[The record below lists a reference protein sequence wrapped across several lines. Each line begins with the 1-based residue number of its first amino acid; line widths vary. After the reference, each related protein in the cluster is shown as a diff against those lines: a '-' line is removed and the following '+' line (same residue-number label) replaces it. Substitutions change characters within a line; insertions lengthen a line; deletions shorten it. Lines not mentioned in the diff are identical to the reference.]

1 MSSEGGREMGL
12 LQASTITF
20 ASRVAVFILS
30 LVAGVIL
37 ARALGPTGRGIYA
50 LALLVPS
57 VLVLLANLGVGNALI
72 YYLARRTYDV
82 EKMIGQ
88 LISLAVLLGVAATI
102 VLVAF
107 TALFGRVA
115 LPGVP
120 LNLVLIAGAAIP
132 LGLFFYFCLSFTQG
146 MQAFV
151 AFNSLYLVNAGASV
165 VFLLGLLV
173 VPGSVTVAVV
183 AWSLSWVP
191 TALVGIFWLSRS
203 GRLNIRF
210 DRGLSR
216 SLLRFGIV
224 GYLGFITNYLNF
236 RLDTFLVNIFKNATQ
251 VGYYAVAVSLAETI
265 WYVSTSAATVL
276 APRVA
281 AGEVKESD
289 DTTAR
294 VSRTVFVV
302 SLAAAV
308 LLGLTA
314 PLIIRILF
322 GAGFA
327 PSVAAVWLLLP
338 GVVTLSVARVLSSY
352 LLGRN
357 RQQVDLV
364 ASLAGLIVTLAL
376 DLLLIPRYGFP
387 GAAAASSV
395 AYTAT
400 LAVNLT
406 WVIRNSTLSARDLL
420 VPRPSDFLTVLSLW
434 RQSARPR

>member
-1 MSSEGGREMGL
+1 L
-12 LQASTITF
+12 
-20 ASRVAVFILS
+20 
-30 LVAGVIL
+30 
-37 ARALGPTGRGIYA
+37 
-50 LALLVPS
+50 
-57 VLVLLANLGVGNALI
+57 
-72 YYLARRTYDV
+72 
-82 EKMIGQ
+82 
-88 LISLAVLLGVAATI
+88 
-102 VLVAF
+102 
-107 TALFGRVA
+107 
-115 LPGVP
+115 
-120 LNLVLIAGAAIP
+120 
-132 LGLFFYFCLSFTQG
+132 
-146 MQAFV
+146 
-151 AFNSLYLVNAGASV
+151 V

-173 VPGSVTVAVV
+173 VPGSVTIAVA

-191 TALVGIFWLSRS
+191 TALVGVYWLSRW

-210 DRGLSR
+210 DPGLSR

-224 GYLGFITNYLNF
+224 GYLAFITNYLNF

-251 VGYYAVAVSLAETI
+251 VGYYAIAVGLAETI

-281 AGEVKESD
+281 AGETKESD

-294 VSRTVFVV
+294 VSRTVFVI

-314 PLIIRILF
+314 PLIIPVLF

-338 GVVTLSVARVLSSY
+338 GVVALSVARVLSSY

-357 RQQVDLV
+357 RQKVDFM
-364 ASLAGLIVTLAL
+364 ASLAGLVVTLAL

-400 LAVNLT
+400 LAVNMT
-406 WVIRNSTLSARDLL
+406 WVIRHSTLTARDLL
-420 VPRPSDFLTVLSLW
+420 LPTPADVVMIVKRSRALLVDLRRPT
-434 RQSARPR
+434 